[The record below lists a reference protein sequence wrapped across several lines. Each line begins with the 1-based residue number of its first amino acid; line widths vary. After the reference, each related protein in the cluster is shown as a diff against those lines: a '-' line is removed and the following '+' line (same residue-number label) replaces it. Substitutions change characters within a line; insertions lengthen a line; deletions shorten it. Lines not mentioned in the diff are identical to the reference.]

1 MAVVAVSHP
10 PLFRFDQSRG
20 HGAARD
26 IDLPGQRNLSA
37 YFLEMG
43 PLVTAQAFDDSGKKF
58 LAGAFRRQSR
68 KGSL

>member
-43 PLVTAQAFDDSGKKF
+43 PLV
-58 LAGAFRRQSR
+58 LE
-68 KGSL
+68 

>member
-1 MAVVAVSHP
+1 QVFQSEQSCSLHGRFFLMAVVAVSHP

-43 PLVTAQAFDDSGKKF
+43 PLV
-58 LAGAFRRQSR
+58 LE
-68 KGSL
+68 